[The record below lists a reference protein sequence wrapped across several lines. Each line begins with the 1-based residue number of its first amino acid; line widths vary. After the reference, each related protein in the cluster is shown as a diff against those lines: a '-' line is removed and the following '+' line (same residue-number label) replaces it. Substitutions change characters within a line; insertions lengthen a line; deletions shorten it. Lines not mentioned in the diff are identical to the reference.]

1 MKNTQH
7 EHNEEN
13 DFKIK
18 EITRLELENIL
29 QSEDIIFKDDK
40 KDLQEF
46 VYFLNEDED
55 WTIYD

>member
-1 MKNTQH
+1 MKTTH

-18 EITRLELENIL
+18 ELTSLELENIL

-46 VYFLNEDED
+46 VDFLNADED
-55 WTIYD
+55 STIYD